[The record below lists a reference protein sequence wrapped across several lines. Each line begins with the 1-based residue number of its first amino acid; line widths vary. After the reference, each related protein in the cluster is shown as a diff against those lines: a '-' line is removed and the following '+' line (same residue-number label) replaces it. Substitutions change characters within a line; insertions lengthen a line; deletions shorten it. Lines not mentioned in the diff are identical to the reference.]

1 MCWMPARL
9 MKGKRGNSEPVTDLT
24 EVAKYELKP
33 ETNQSWLSQGIR
45 LEKVDLYRDEFG
57 GPGALLTVFRDHPRM
72 GGAPHNVNHPKQTRV
87 GRVILVRR
95 V

>member
-9 MKGKRGNSEPVTDLT
+9 MKGKRGNSEPVTDLA
-24 EVAKYELKP
+24 EVAKYKLKP
-33 ETNQSWLSQGIR
+33 ETNQSWLQQGVR

-57 GPGALLTVFRDHPRM
+57 GPGALLTVFREHPRM
-72 GGAPHNVNHPKQTRV
+72 GGAPYNVNHPKQTRV